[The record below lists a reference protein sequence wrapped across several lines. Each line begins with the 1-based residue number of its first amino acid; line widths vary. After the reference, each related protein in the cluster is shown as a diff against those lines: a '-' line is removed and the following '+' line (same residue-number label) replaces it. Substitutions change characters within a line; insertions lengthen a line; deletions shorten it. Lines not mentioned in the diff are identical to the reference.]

1 MASGWDKRKAANAT
15 QAQNRIGSWRSE
27 SELGGWKGRPLSR
40 LRKVRRQRAVG
51 WDSDEDFEREG

>member
-15 QAQNRIGSWRSE
+15 QAQNRIGSWRRE
-27 SELGGWKGRPLSR
+27 SELGGWKGQPLSR

-51 WDSDEDFEREG
+51 VGQ